1 VSGETVD
8 NAFLPD
14 VARPAAAVD
23 IVVVTIL
30 DGRLHVLLIER
41 GIEPFVGCRALPGGF
56 VRVGDG
62 GKGGESLDDAA
73 ARELHEETGLPPARV
88 PLRAVGVFGGPGRDP
103 RGRTFSFAYV
113 ALVPPALAAF
123 VHAGSDAKS
132 AAFVDV
138 ANARGLAFDHDAIVA
153 AALASLRDDVVR
165 GEDVAFAL
173 APDPFT
179 INELQAVHEVLLGA
193 RVPVASFR
201 RRFDLLLQDGVVV
214 VAPGRRVTGKRSAR
228 VFTVQA
234 RPARAPT
241 TRL

>member
-1 VSGETVD
+1 VPGGPESSV
-8 NAFLPD
+8 FLPD

-30 DGRLHVLLIER
+30 DGRLHVLLVER
-41 GIEPFVGCRALPGGF
+41 GVEPFLGQRALPGGF
-56 VRVGDG
+56 VRVGEG

-73 ARELHEETGLPPARV
+73 ARELHEETGLPAARV
-88 PLRAVGVFGGPGRDP
+88 PLRPVGVFGAPGRDP

-123 VHAGSDAKS
+123 VRGGSDATS

-138 ANARGLAFDHDAIVA
+138 AGARGLAFDHDAIVA
-153 AALASLRDDVVR
+153 AALASLRQDVVR

-193 RVPVASFR
+193 RVPVATFR
-201 RRFDLLLQDGVVV
+201 RRFDRLLQDGLVV

-228 VFTVQA
+228 VFSTSTRQ
-234 RPARAPT
+234 PAPWPST
-241 TRL
+241 